1 MIYPWQQ
8 TVYEQLVANVYAN
21 KLHHALLFS
30 AADGMG
36 ADALLD
42 GFAAFLLCQSP
53 QNGVSCGQCKTCHL
67 LASETHSDLLKIS
80 PSGSSIG
87 VDEVRKITQFCQASC
102 MHSNRKVVIINGL
115 DLLTES
121 AANALLKTLEEPN
134 AGRYILMLADDVS
147 RLFAT
152 VLSRC
157 LVYTLTVD
165 SQNAANYLAR
175 LNIDNNYAWIMLFG
189 RQPLLIEKWCVER
202 KLDKLNQLYVVC
214 QNIINGQDE
223 TDELKSLLSVEPQL
237 VDIIGV
243 FFASLLNKA
252 LLNKQIN
259 LTKYTQMQHNVTEF
273 INLCRLAKGTN
284 FQLQCQSLVIN
295 LQK

>member
-1 MIYPWQQ
+1 
-8 TVYEQLVANVYAN
+8 
-21 KLHHALLFS
+21 
-30 AADGMG
+30 
-36 ADALLD
+36 
-42 GFAAFLLCQSP
+42 
-53 QNGVSCGQCKTCHL
+53 
-67 LASETHSDLLKIS
+67 
-80 PSGSSIG
+80 
-87 VDEVRKITQFCQASC
+87 
-102 MHSNRKVVIINGL
+102 
-115 DLLTES
+115 
-121 AANALLKTLEEPN
+121 
-134 AGRYILMLADDVS
+134 MLADDVS

-175 LNIDNNYAWIMLFG
+175 LNIDNNYAWLTLFE

-259 LTKYTQMQHNVTEF
+259 LTKYTQMQQTVTEF